1 MRVQGQRAIVTGA
14 ASGIGQ
20 STALELA
27 RRGADIILTDR
38 RAEDL
43 QEVAGAIRAL
53 GRQAGVH
60 GFDVS
65 DHDAW
70 KTLRED
76 LGARGAQVLINNA
89 GVALTGPFVEC
100 SVEDLHWQ
108 LDVNLRGVMYGCHV
122 MLPVLLE
129 QPRAHIVNLS
139 SLFGLIAMPDN
150 AAYCMSKHAV
160 KALTECLMVEL
171 PDHVGLTS
179 VHPGAVAT
187 RIVTSGRYRGG
198 SMSSRGAA
206 KVIANGLH
214 PDEAG
219 RLIADAIEA
228 RKERLIVGN
237 DAKLLATLR
246 HLMPVQHRRL
256 LRRYYRWQQR
266 RNAQRGTTTG

>member
-1 MRVQGQRAIVTGA
+1 
-14 ASGIGQ
+14 
-20 STALELA
+20 LELA
-27 RRGADIILTDR
+27 RRGADLVVTDR

-43 QEVAGAIRAL
+43 EEVADGIRGL
-53 GRQAGVH
+53 GREVSVH
-60 GFDVS
+60 GFDVA
-65 DHDAW
+65 DLDAW
-70 KTLRED
+70 KALRD
-76 LGARGAQVLINNA
+76 ALGPRGAQVLVNNA

-171 PDHVGLTS
+171 PDRVGLTS

-198 SMSSRGAA
+198 SMSSKGAA
-206 KVIANGLH
+206 KGIANGLH

-219 RLIADAIEA
+219 RLIVDAIEA
-228 RKERLIVGN
+228 RRERLIVGN
-237 DAKLLATLR
+237 DAKLLASLR
-246 HLMPVQHRRL
+246 HLMPVRHRHL
-256 LRRYYRWQQR
+256 LRAYYRWQRQR
-266 RNAQRGTTTG
+266 RARRESTIG